1 MNEVIRSMELSGNL
15 SEEQNE
21 ALNLHYEIIAKGN
34 LAASAM
40 VDFCQNLKRMRDE
53 RKYLLLG
60 HETFE
65 EYVEQDVG
73 IKQRQAYTY
82 IQALESLGE
91 KYLQS
96 NASLGISKLGMLAAL
111 PWYERREVEENND
124 VAEMSTRELKE
135 TISKLHEAQE
145 QLTLITAERD
155 ELAKSSQEREDL
167 SDTVRRL
174 REELKAASEKPAA
187 TVMREPTAEEIKQ
200 YTAAAIEKERAKA
213 KKDREKAI
221 VEAEKRVRDAAEKSA
236 ADELGR
242 KTEELEKKYKAVLDA
257 AEKEKSELVG
267 RLEKVEKDAKLTAS
281 PEVAKFSVY
290 FDNIQKY
297 INVMRGI
304 IASMDDETTAAKLR
318 DAMQKLGA
326 LLQEG

>member
-1 MNEVIRSMELSGNL
+1 M
-15 SEEQNE
+15 
-21 ALNLHYEIIAKGN
+21 
-34 LAASAM
+34 
-40 VDFCQNLKRMRDE
+40 
-53 RKYLLLG
+53 
-60 HETFE
+60 
-65 EYVEQDVG
+65 
-73 IKQRQAYTY
+73 
-82 IQALESLGE
+82 
-91 KYLQS
+91 
-96 NASLGISKLGMLAAL
+96 

-155 ELAKSSQEREDL
+155 ELAKSSQEHEDL

-213 KKDREKAI
+213 KKDKEKAI
-221 VEAEKRVRDAAEKSA
+221 AEAEKRVRDAAEKSA

-242 KTEELEKKYKAVLDA
+242 KTEEIEKKYKAVLDA

-267 RLEKVEKDAKLTAS
+267 RLEKIEKDAKLTAS

-290 FDNIQKY
+290 FDSIQKY
-297 INVMRGI
+297 INVMRDI

-318 DAMQKLGA
+318 AAMQKLGA